1 MGVINSL
8 FEQRSTLANPDKAL
22 ERFLLGGRVAGT
34 YSGKEVTAETS
45 VSTTAWGAAVM
56 LMGEVMGSLPL
67 HIVQQQD
74 VGGRSISSV
83 KRGHSLDSVLHYAA
97 NPEMSAL
104 EFRALIEDHLLNYGN
119 FYAQVARNNKDEVVS
134 LWPLDPSRMRV
145 FRDKGSLVYLYE
157 TEDRKIAFKSG
168 DGRLY
173 HERVFCRD
181 GITGT
186 APLAVLEQALALT
199 MSVDEYA
206 AKFFANS
213 SAPMGV
219 LETDLPLND
228 EGFARLK
235 KDWEETYKAGKNAH
249 QVAILEQ
256 GLKFKPLAFNPK
268 DSQMLELRKFQVT
281 EVSRVTRIPGHLLA
295 DLDRATFN
303 NIEELGIGFV
313 KYALVHRC
321 IRTEQN
327 IWRQLLT
334 EQERKSG
341 YGAKHNLK
349 GLLRGDTKTQS
360 EFYRTVFDLGAASP
374 DDIREWEDMP
384 PLPDGLGD
392 IYTMQSARTTLD
404 RIGQEPPKP
413 EPQDEENGIRERRAR
428 ATSRRDLQSSFVPV
442 LADSGQ
448 RLVNIDA
455 NKIEQEG
462 LKVLRDS
469 GLGAF
474 LLWLDTHKEF
484 MAGEA
489 SKRIAT
495 PYSALGAALRS
506 AIEEETGSQV
516 TQEVLDEALAAL
528 VAGFAVRYAT
538 ETAGQVQGLIR
549 KAQDEGIEP
558 AEAILTRVGEWR
570 EKRAEKIGKRESTL
584 FGGAL
589 AKTLF
594 LAAGISAF
602 RWSTIGKNCP
612 LCNAMDGAI
621 VRGGQP
627 FMKTGDSLEVEGAAP
642 LKTSRNIPH
651 PPLHSGCDCILSPA

>member
-8 FEQRSTLANPDKAL
+8 FERRSTLANPDKAL
-22 ERFLLGGRVAGT
+22 ERFLIGGRVAGT

-67 HIVQQQD
+67 HIVQQQE

-104 EFRALIEDHLLNYGN
+104 EFRALIEDNLLNHGN
-119 FYAQVARNNKDEVVS
+119 FYAQIVRNNNGEITA
-134 LWPLDPSRMRV
+134 LWPLNPAMVRV
-145 FRDKGSLVYLYE
+145 FRSGGSLAYLYE
-157 TEDRKIAFKSG
+157 TEDEKKAFRSG
-168 DGRLY
+168 DGRIY

-256 GLKFKPLAFNPK
+256 GLKFKPLSFNPR

-334 EQERKSG
+334 EQERKAG

-360 EFYRTVFDLGAASP
+360 EFYRTIFDLGAASP

-384 PLPDGLGD
+384 PLADGLGN
-392 IYTMQSARTTLD
+392 IYTMQLARTTLD
-404 RIGQEPPKP
+404 KIGQT
-413 EPQDEENGIRERRAR
+413 PQATPAQNSLREIRAR
-428 ATSRRDLQSSFVPV
+428 ATRRRDVQSSFIPV

-462 LKVLRDS
+462 LKILGDS

-516 TQEVLDEALAAL
+516 AQEVLDEALAAL

-538 ETAGQVQGLIR
+538 ETTGQIQGLIR
-549 KAQDEGIEP
+549 KAQEEGIEP
-558 AEAILTRVGEWR
+558 DEAILTRVGEWR

-594 LAAGISAF
+594 LSVGISAF
-602 RWSTIGKNCP
+602 RWSTIGKSCP
-612 LCNAMDGAI
+612 VCSAMDGAI

-627 FMKTGDSLEVEGAAP
+627 FMKTGDSLEAEGAAP
-642 LKTSRNIPH
+642 LKASRDIPH
-651 PPLHSGCDCILSPA
+651 PPLHGGCDCILSPA